1 MMEGLGMRMT
11 CLGSGSS
18 GNCYLLEAA
27 DGVLMVEAGIR
38 FIEVKKALRFKIS
51 GIVGCLVTHE
61 HKDHSKSLKDVIGCG
76 IRVLALDEVFQSQ
89 GITNRAFCKSI
100 EPMHGYK
107 VGGFKV
113 FAFPVAHD
121 VPCVGFVIEH
131 EEMGKLLFV
140 TDTMML
146 EYRVP
151 SLNHIMLEANYAD
164 DILQYNIENGIVPFA
179 MRDRLLHSHMELET
193 VKGIIAA
200 NDMANVNE
208 VILIHLSGNNS
219 DGGRFAREISGVSGK
234 PTYVATAGTTFDL
247 SKTPF

>member
-1 MMEGLGMRMT
+1 MRMT

-18 GNCYLLEAA
+18 GNCYLFEAS
-27 DGVLMVEAGIR
+27 DGVLMLEAGVR
-38 FIEVKKALRFKIS
+38 FAEVKKALKFSIS
-51 GIVGCLVTHE
+51 RIVGCLVTHE

-89 GITNRAFCKSI
+89 GIANRSFCKSI

-146 EYRVP
+146 EYRIP
-151 SLNHIMLEANYAD
+151 KLNHIMLEANYAD
-164 DILQYNIENGIVPFA
+164 DILQYNIERGIVPFA
-179 MRDRLLHSHMELET
+179 MRDRLLHSHMELEAA
-193 VKGIIAA
+193 KGIIRA
-200 NDMANVNE
+200 NEMSDVNE

-219 DGGRFAREISGVSGK
+219 DAGRFEREISEVSGK
-234 PTYVATAGTTFDL
+234 PTHVAAAGMSIEL
-247 SKTPF
+247 SKKPF